1 MFSFAKRPVGAKGC
15 DLFSLGPDVS
25 GKPGFPSGHMS
36 STSFVCVYNIILL
49 LKSNYVKNLF
59 KPNYLR
65 YILIFVNVL
74 LIFLMGWAR
83 HFKKCHNI
91 IQILGGIV
99 LGGGLASLL
108 FILKKKI

>member
-1 MFSFAKRPVGAKGC
+1 MYAHNQRTNNIMKINILTNIKTMPNISKVFYNSIEKFLQF
-15 DLFSLGPDVS
+15 DIDV
-25 GKPGFPSGHMS
+25 KHTKF
-36 STSFVCVYNIILL
+36 YQ
-49 LKSNYVKNLF
+49 NYVKNLF

-74 LIFLMGWAR
+74 IIFLMGWAR